1 MNVKKNRLKKI
12 ISNFTNKKILVIG
25 DLILDRHI
33 FGNVNRIS
41 PEAPVPVV
49 WAKSEKFKAGGAAN
63 VGVNLIDLGAKATL
77 CGSIGADSFG
87 KQLHSLLSKKKLPT
101 NFIFKDKSRR
111 TTLKTRIIAHHQQ
124 VVRVDWESTDSFSKK
139 LISSI
144 ISKLKN
150 NLNKFD
156 AVILEDYGKGM
167 VNPLLVNELLKLCFE
182 NNKIITVDP
191 KEDHFQYY
199 QGVTTLTPNLN
210 EAEIATGIKAK
221 NKKTIPSIGKKLL
234 KDLKPKMLLLTL
246 GEDGMMLFENQKEKH
261 IPTAALEVYDVTGA
275 GDTVISVFT
284 LALSAGASGIE
295 AAQIANLAAGSVVG
309 KLGAATT
316 NQKELIKIISKQ
328 WKKNLI

>member
-1 MNVKKNRLKKI
+1 MNIQKSKLKKI
-12 ISNFTNKKILVIG
+12 VSNFSHKKILVIG

-49 WAKSEKFKAGGAAN
+49 WAKSEKFRAGGAAN

-77 CGSIGADSFG
+77 SGLIGQDNFG
-87 KQLHSLLSKKKLPT
+87 KQLHSLLSKKKLNM
-101 NFIFKDKSRR
+101 NFIFKDKKRR

-124 VVRVDWESTDSFSKK
+124 VVRVDWESTNDFSKK
-139 LISSI
+139 LVRTILD
-144 ISKLKN
+144 KLKN

-156 AVILEDYGKGM
+156 AIILEDYGKGM
-167 VNPLLVNELLKLCFE
+167 INPFLVKELVSFCAK
-182 NNKIITVDP
+182 NDKIITVDP

-199 QGVTTLTPNLN
+199 QGVTALTPNLS
-210 EAEIATGIKAK
+210 EAQIAAGIKAK
-221 NKKTIPSIGKKLL
+221 DNKDIQNIGQKIL

-246 GEDGMMLFENQKEKH
+246 GEDGMLLFEKDKKKH

-284 LALSAGASGIE
+284 LALSAGASGYE

-316 NQKELIKIISKQ
+316 NQKELIKIIDDYGKR
-328 WKKNLI
+328 N